1 MTWTKLSLKF
11 LIVVTALVI
20 ALRVQPA
27 HANRLQEII
36 DRGTVRVGVL
46 IDLPPFGMTDKD
58 QKPIGFDIDLAGML
72 AEDLGVKL
80 QLVPVTGEN
89 RLPYLVTDKVD
100 VIIGAFGA
108 TPARAKQIAFSSAYA
123 SNYLGVYGKVE
134 TDVKTIGDLGNYRVA
149 AARGTSQDI
158 SLSKMAPKADIVRFA
173 DEATAA
179 AAFLSGQTD
188 LLACPNL
195 VFDDVQKKNPDTK
208 MNLKFTIRFVTNH
221 IGLRQGEP
229 ELLRWLDTF
238 VFYHKI
244 VGDLEMLHQKW
255 LHEKMP
261 NLPSM

>member
-1 MTWTKLSLKF
+1 MNRTRLSLRVLIAVAF
-11 LIVVTALVI
+11 LATALG
-20 ALRVQPA
+20 VQPA

-58 QKPIGFDIDLAGML
+58 QKPIGFDIDFAGML

-80 QLVPVTGEN
+80 QLVPVTGGN

-108 TPARAKQIAFSSAYA
+108 TPERARQIAFSSAYA
-123 SNYLGVYGKVE
+123 SNYLGVYGKAE
-134 TDVKTIGDLGNYRVA
+134 TDVKSIDDLGNHQIA

-158 SLSKMAPKADIVRFA
+158 SLTKLAPKADIVRFE

-195 VFDDVQKKNPDTK
+195 VFDDVQKKNPGTK
-208 MNLKFTIRFVTNH
+208 MTLKFTIRFVTNH

-244 VGDLEMLHQKW
+244 TGDLEMLHQKW